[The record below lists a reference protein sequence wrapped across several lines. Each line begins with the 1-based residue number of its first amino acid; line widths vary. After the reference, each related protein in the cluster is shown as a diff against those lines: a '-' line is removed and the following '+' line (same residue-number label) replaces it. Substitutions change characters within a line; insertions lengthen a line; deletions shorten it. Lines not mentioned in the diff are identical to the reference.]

1 MRITVQMA
9 MAPPIQAAMTTSEMM
24 VFWVI
29 LAFLAA
35 AADWE
40 ASSAGVTTVWVT
52 IKLVALGLELVG
64 LGVAMLS
71 VGVTAEGAAAVVEGA
86 SEVGAADVEGAT
98 DVVLGVVEVEAIV
111 DDVLKRLVKLSSS
124 PPLVVLATVD
134 DGSEEVETWLEVGL
148 FVEAAAVDE
157 ALLVGEPVA
166 LADGPGA
173 ELLAV
178 F

>member
-35 AADWE
+35 ASDWE
-40 ASSAGVTTVWVT
+40 ASAGVTTVWVT

-86 SEVGAADVEGAT
+86 SEVGAADVEGAM

-134 DGSEEVETWLEVGL
+134 DGCEEVETWLEVGL
-148 FVEAAAVDE
+148 VVEAAAVDE